1 MNAIWLLKFLSVATA
16 ATTAAVSESIGVDWR
31 KLLTISDS
39 PTSPPLEPDE
49 VEVTRLWL
57 DSKPLEPRLSEEE
70 EEEEE
75 EEPRLRGNFFFLP
88 LPFGWLRFGD
98 TTWS

>member
-1 MNAIWLLKFLSVATA
+1 VNAIWLLKFLSVAT
-16 ATTAAVSESIGVDWR
+16 TTTTPAVSESIGVDRR

-39 PTSPPLEPDE
+39 PISPPLEPEE

-70 EEEEE
+70 EEE
-75 EEPRLRGNFFFLP
+75 PRLRGNFFFLP
-88 LPFGWLRFGD
+88 LPFDWLRFGD

>member
-39 PTSPPLEPDE
+39 PISPPLEPEE
-49 VEVTRLWL
+49 VEVIRLWL

-70 EEEEE
+70 EE
-75 EEPRLRGNFFFLP
+75 PRLRGNFFFLP
-88 LPFGWLRFGD
+88 LPFDWLRFGD

>member
-16 ATTAAVSESIGVDWR
+16 TTTAAVSASIGVDRR

-39 PTSPPLEPDE
+39 PISPPLEPEE

-75 EEPRLRGNFFFLP
+75 EPRLRGIFFFRP
-88 LPFGWLRFGD
+88 LPFDWLRFGD

>member
-1 MNAIWLLKFLSVATA
+1 MNTIWLLEFLSA
-16 ATTAAVSESIGVDWR
+16 SIGVDRR

-39 PTSPPLEPDE
+39 PISPPLEPEE
-49 VEVTRLWL
+49 VEVTGLWL
-57 DSKPLEPRLSEEE
+57 DSKPLEPRLL
-70 EEEEE
+70 EEE